1 MATNDFI
8 IRQLRISDY
17 DKGYLTI
24 LSELTTVGN
33 ITKED
38 FIKRFNEMPQNHMIY
53 VIENLN
59 TCCLMGAGTL
69 LIEMKFIHNCSKVG
83 HIEDIVISRKYRKRG
98 LGKAIVQHLMKLSEA
113 FGCYKC
119 ILNCGRDKVGFYI
132 KNSFKETGVE
142 MAIYHE

>member
-1 MATNDFI
+1 MNIRSLQPNDYYLNYISLLNQLSIIDNTKISYNKFENFIQNLAKNHIIKVININNKIIAT
-8 IRQLRISDY
+8 
-17 DKGYLTI
+17 
-24 LSELTTVGN
+24 
-33 ITKED
+33 
-38 FIKRFNEMPQNHMIY
+38 
-53 VIENLN
+53 
-59 TCCLMGAGTL
+59 GTL
-69 LIEMKFIHNCSKVG
+69 YIEQKIIHYFGQVG

>member
-24 LSELTTVGN
+24 LSELTNVVN
-33 ITKED
+33 ITKEE
-38 FIKRFNEMPQNHMIY
+38 FIKRFNEMPKNHMIY

-98 LGKAIVQHLMKLSEA
+98 LGKAIVQHLMKL
-113 FGCYKC
+113 
-119 ILNCGRDKVGFYI
+119 
-132 KNSFKETGVE
+132 
-142 MAIYHE
+142 